1 MLGSRVSLP
10 FFSGLRR
17 IEGGSG
23 MPVIILQV
31 CRKKVKVTNIPM
43 PGKKGFAKPKSAKKG
58 DDSSEAYSDVVPFES
73 GLPPI
78 GNIVLE
84 SSPPP
89 FGDTY
94 SSVRPT
100 ASKSKFATP
109 QLSTDAPPSNR
120 TRGSKRKTSPPSTST
135 TTERRVCY
143 L

>member
-1 MLGSRVSLP
+1 
-10 FFSGLRR
+10 
-17 IEGGSG
+17 
-23 MPVIILQV
+23 
-31 CRKKVKVTNIPM
+31 M

-109 QLSTDAPPSNR
+109 
-120 TRGSKRKTSPPSTST
+120 
-135 TTERRVCY
+135 
-143 L
+143 

>member
-1 MLGSRVSLP
+1 
-10 FFSGLRR
+10 
-17 IEGGSG
+17 
-23 MPVIILQV
+23 MPVIISQV

-109 QLSTDAPPSNR
+109 
-120 TRGSKRKTSPPSTST
+120 
-135 TTERRVCY
+135 
-143 L
+143 